1 MHRSGRS
8 AQGHANIP
16 PMTDV
21 QLDNAIVRHA
31 QSASRWKTVCFSAL
45 LVAALS
51 AASMGVAVHH
61 TSASAAAPSASATAT
76 MQSQAQPTVSPSPTP
91 TITPTPTP
99 TLAQVIPAAF
109 ANLSQLDG
117 SSTLASA
124 GVELNEMQ
132 RSQLMERIEDFRA
145 QGYQASFV
153 VVDMR
158 TGAAI
163 ASYGGMPMYTASS
176 IKAPYIVSLAQT
188 GAVDINAV
196 ATSATAD
203 AVGLNQ
209 LITQTLQVSDND
221 TYEALYKRFGAAP
234 TMQWLAGTG
243 ATTGLNGYYGDVTA
257 IDLARMWVN
266 SYEYLFGASADAA
279 DAQGRTW
286 LAQQMCSSLN
296 SSIAAVHGEGEIVAS
311 KAGWIYGEG
320 NLYAYND
327 AGIVIPAGSMQ
338 LSEKP
343 QGYVLAMLTNACAR
357 DDLLTALAQTVD
369 DAMRAA

>member
-8 AQGHANIP
+8 AQGRNNIP
-16 PMTDV
+16 PMTDA

-51 AASMGVAVHH
+51 AASMGVAAHQ
-61 TSASAAAPSASATAT
+61 TSASAAAPAASATAT

-91 TITPTPTP
+91 TITPT
-99 TLAQVIPAAF
+99 LAQVVPAAF
-109 ANLSQLDG
+109 ANLNQLDG
-117 SSTLASA
+117 SSTLVSA

-203 AVGLNQ
+203 AAGLNQ

-221 TYEALYKRFGAAP
+221 TYEALYKQFGAAP
-234 TMQWLAGTG
+234 TMQWLAGTD

-266 SYEYLFGASADAA
+266 SYDYLFGASADAA

-286 LAQQMCSSLN
+286 LAQQMRSSLN

>member
-1 MHRSGRS
+1 
-8 AQGHANIP
+8 
-16 PMTDV
+16 MTDA
-21 QLDNAIVRHA
+21 QLDRAIVQHT
-31 QSASRWKTVCFSAL
+31 QSASRWKAVCFSAL

-51 AASMGVAVHH
+51 AASMGVAVRQ
-61 TSASAAAPSASATAT
+61 TTASAVSPTATATAT

-91 TITPTPTP
+91 TITPMPP
-99 TLAQVIPAAF
+99 LAQVVPAAF

-117 SSTLASA
+117 SSVLASA
-124 GVELNEMQ
+124 GVDLNEMQ
-132 RSQLMERIEDFRA
+132 RAQLMERIEDFRA

-163 ASYGGMPMYTASS
+163 ASYGGTPMYTASL

-188 GAVDINAV
+188 GAVDVNAV
-196 ATSATAD
+196 ASSATAD
-203 AVGLNQ
+203 AAGLNR
-209 LITQTLQVSDND
+209 LITQTLQFSDND

-234 TMQWLAGTG
+234 TMQWLDGTG
-243 ATTGLNGYYGDVTA
+243 ASTGINGYYGDVTA
-257 IDLARMWVN
+257 IDMARMWVN
-266 SYEYLFGASADAA
+266 SYEYLFGATADAV
-279 DAQGRTW
+279 DAQGRAW
-286 LAQQMCSSLN
+286 LAQQMRGSLN
-296 SSIAAVHGEGEIVAS
+296 SSIAAVHGEDEIVAS

-320 NLYAYND
+320 DLYAYND
-327 AGIVIPAGSMQ
+327 AGIVVPAGSTQ
-338 LSEKP
+338 LNERP

>member
-1 MHRSGRS
+1 
-8 AQGHANIP
+8 
-16 PMTDV
+16 MTDA
-21 QLDNAIVRHA
+21 QLDNAIVRHT

-51 AASMGVAVHH
+51 AASMGVAVRQ
-61 TSASAAAPSASATAT
+61 TTASAAAPAASATAT
-76 MQSQAQPTVSPSPTP
+76 MQSQAQPTVSPSPAP
-91 TITPTPTP
+91 TITP
-99 TLAQVIPAAF
+99 TLAQVVPAAF
-109 ANLSQLDG
+109 ANLNQLDG

-203 AVGLNQ
+203 AAGINR

-234 TMQWLAGTG
+234 TAHVGQQLRLPVRCLGGRGGCAG
-243 ATTGLNGYYGDVTA
+243 AHM
-257 IDLARMWVN
+257 AR
-266 SYEYLFGASADAA
+266 AA
-279 DAQGRTW
+279 DAQ
-286 LAQQMCSSLN
+286 LAQLVDSRS
-296 SSIAAVHGEGEIVAS
+296 
-311 KAGWIYGEG
+311 
-320 NLYAYND
+320 
-327 AGIVIPAGSMQ
+327 
-338 LSEKP
+338 
-343 QGYVLAMLTNACAR
+343 AR
-357 DDLLTALAQTVD
+357 
-369 DAMRAA
+369 RG

>member
-1 MHRSGRS
+1 MEDRLFQRPARGCAFRCEYGRGGASDFRFCGGAGRVGHRD
-8 AQGHANIP
+8 HA
-16 PMTDV
+16 
-21 QLDNAIVRHA
+21 
-31 QSASRWKTVCFSAL
+31 
-45 LVAALS
+45 VAGT
-51 AASMGVAVHH
+51 AA
-61 TSASAAAPSASATAT
+61 
-76 MQSQAQPTVSPSPTP
+76 VSPSPTP
-91 TITPTPTP
+91 TITPTPT
-99 TLAQVIPAAF
+99 LAQVVPAAF
-109 ANLSQLDG
+109 ANLNQLDG

-203 AVGLNQ
+203 AVGINQ

-266 SYEYLFGASADAA
+266 SYDYLFGASADAA

-286 LAQQMCSSLN
+286 LAQQMRSSLN